1 MNDIIGL
8 QSNRI
13 AHERIPTPHEQRNR
27 KIPVDLRRRRSS
39 PASGMSLVQRVV
51 WRMKNDSQFLRTSV
65 QASFVLLCI
74 WIGIEFHLFV
84 QWGMLQEKA
93 FVSRPPGVEG
103 FLPIS
108 SLISLKYWL
117 ETGVV
122 NYIHPAG
129 LFIFVAILV
138 LSIALKKAFCSWICP
153 IGTLSESLWMLGD
166 KLFGRNL
173 QLTKWLDHPLRSL
186 KYLLLLFFLYFIL
199 PMGVSLLKVFIESPY
214 NRMADVKM

>member
-1 MNDIIGL
+1 
-8 QSNRI
+8 
-13 AHERIPTPHEQRNR
+13 
-27 KIPVDLRRRRSS
+27 
-39 PASGMSLVQRVV
+39 
-51 WRMKNDSQFLRTSV
+51 MKNDSQFLRTSV

-74 WIGIEFHLFV
+74 CIGIEFHLFV

-199 PMGVSLLKVFIESPY
+199 PMDVSLLKVFIESPY